1 MGGAIVNLGSVL
13 VSEGGHEAE
22 HRATGLRAK
31 SVLRPARAAQLETSR
46 YGYPI
51 MAAVDRLDGRAQFG
65 TVSTSRLVT
74 LATFDLCGL
83 CGLPFGEELRWQ
95 VSTHI
100 DAVSNLGSYRNA
112 FSEPPLHKICLMYSA
127 LVCPFLRSPPA
138 RARDP
143 ESRVDTDL
151 GSALVA
157 YGLADTVGVAF
168 DPSNSDYQLRFLH
181 AGLAETVRWDG
192 LEELEAR
199 YREALVSEKPLSVE
213 PNLGVIAAALN
224 RCDAGEIAD
233 PGAQVFMAA
242 LVCGAALVPQV
253 RELPETQAIFDDDGY
268 SYLLDMAISW
278 AGGEKR
284 AIPLGRNASSV
295 LAAAFAWLRSSDPLP
310 TVLAGWRAAARQAG
324 AL

>member
-1 MGGAIVNLGSVL
+1 M
-13 VSEGGHEAE
+13 SEGGHEAE

-31 SVLRPARAAQLETSR
+31 SVRRPARAAQLETSR

-51 MAAVDRLDGRAQFG
+51 MVAVDRLDGRAQFG
-65 TVSTSRLVT
+65 AVSTARLVT

-100 DAVSNLGSYRNA
+100 DAVENPADYWNA
-112 FSEPPLHKICLMYSA
+112 FSEPPLHNICLMYSA
-127 LVCPFLRSPPA
+127 LVCPFLRSLAA

-143 ESRVDTDL
+143 EGRVDANM
-151 GSALVA
+151 GSALLA
-157 YGLADTVGVAF
+157 YGLADTVGIHF
-168 DPSNSDYQLRFLH
+168 DPSNSDYQLRFLQ
-181 AGLAETVRWDG
+181 AGLAETDQWG
-192 LEELEAR
+192 SLEELEAR
-199 YREALVSEKPLSVE
+199 YREALVSEEPLSVE
-213 PNLGVIAAALN
+213 PNLAVIAGALN

-233 PGAQVFMAA
+233 PGAQAFMAA

-253 RELPETQAIFDDDGY
+253 RELSETQAIFDDDGY

-278 AGGEKR
+278 AGGEKG
-284 AIPLGRNASSV
+284 AIPLGPNASSV

-310 TVLAGWRAAARQAG
+310 TVLSGWRAAARLSG